1 MFTPHKE
8 TWHAKKITSKWS
20 TVEFG
25 VDAGDKGG
33 AGDGSQMSN
42 LSEFLGWTTE
52 VSSGLRHIS
61 L

>member
-1 MFTPHKE
+1 MLTPHKE
-8 TWHAKKITSKWS
+8 TWHAKNSISKWS

-25 VDAGDKGG
+25 VDAGDNGG

-42 LSEFLGWTTE
+42 LSLFLGWATE